1 VVDPAHGWP
10 HVVMAIRRKPDRNA
24 IFCNAPAVPTARQT
38 QRHGEENPAHRIDP
52 AIQSRQRI
60 LERLIGSI
68 RRQRADHLIV
78 FNA

>member
-1 VVDPAHGWP
+1 M
-10 HVVMAIRRKPDRNA
+10 MAIRHRKPDRNT
-24 IFCNAPAVPTARQT
+24 IFRNAPAVPTARQT

-52 AIQSRQRI
+52 AMQSQQRI

>member
-1 VVDPAHGWP
+1 MLFFAMRLP
-10 HVVMAIRRKPDRNA
+10 
-24 IFCNAPAVPTARQT
+24 F
-38 QRHGEENPAHRIDP
+38 QRHAKHNDMVKKNPAHRIDP

>member
-1 VVDPAHGWP
+1 MRLP
-10 HVVMAIRRKPDRNA
+10 
-24 IFCNAPAVPTARQT
+24 F
-38 QRHGEENPAHRIDP
+38 QRHAKHNDMVKRIRLIGSNS